1 MVVFACQGL
10 IAAAAT
16 GMLFVYFVR
25 QTLGQPVKVVC
36 HIKEEQDNMS
46 VDQAFRRMIR
56 REIEAQLRPLRGV
69 VTRLQE
75 GASNLGAL
83 KSLAD
88 NLSPL
93 ATLFTGGSGS
103 SVLRR
108 GPGRPPG
115 STRVSRRG
123 RRPGTAN
130 DRGCAIK
137 GCRNPSRTKGYCAAH
152 YQKLRML
159 ARTNRRPSS
168 WADYA
173 PPGSVNDVVLPRGR
187 AAAKALKAARAG
199 KR

>member
-1 MVVFACQGL
+1 
-10 IAAAAT
+10 
-16 GMLFVYFVR
+16 
-25 QTLGQPVKVVC
+25 
-36 HIKEEQDNMS
+36 MS

-69 VTRLQE
+69 VARLQE
-75 GASNLGAL
+75 GASHLGNL

-93 ATLFTGGSGS
+93 ASLFSNGTS
-103 SVLRR
+103 SSIIRR

-115 STRVSRRG
+115 SGTRVSRRG

-137 GCRNPSRTKGYCAAH
+137 GCRNSSRTKGYCAAH

-159 ARTNRRPSS
+159 ARTKRRPSS
-168 WADYA
+168 WSDYA
-173 PPGSVNDVVLPRGR
+173 PPGSVSDVVLPRGR

-199 KR
+199 NKK